1 MSTTTLTKTISQMS
15 TVEIRKAVHSYIDQL
30 DDNFLQVVYSM
41 METYMRQYQ
50 MPDISEKIEGV
61 PSTDDEIMASIE
73 KGEEQLEKGEY
84 YTVEELKAKTAQ
96 WFSTK

>member
-1 MSTTTLTKTISQMS
+1 MSVTTMTKNSNQMS
-15 TVEIRKAVHSYIDQL
+15 TAELRSRIDTFL
-30 DDNFLQVVYSM
+30 DQVDENFLEVVNAM
-41 METYMRQYQ
+41 LETYVKQHP
-50 MPDISEKIEGV
+50 MPELSEKIEGV